1 MLEFSQ
7 NSFRMSIKLKQS
19 DELES
24 FLCDKFAKFMMKRAE
39 KFHILRRVPLPV
51 IWVDLSVELC
61 TDFSGYQ

>member
-51 IWVDLSVELC
+51 I
-61 TDFSGYQ
+61 